1 MIIMITKLKIII
13 ELNYKFFVDFNVV
26 LETMVIF

>member
-1 MIIMITKLKIII
+1 MITKLKIII
-13 ELNYKFFVDFNVV
+13 ELIYKFFVDFNVV

>member
-13 ELNYKFFVDFNVV
+13 ELIYKFFVDFNVV